1 MTIILIWA
9 ALCLF
14 VLRFMQVVQRK
25 NEEQDAIYQA
35 WLKAH
40 R

>member
-9 ALCLF
+9 VLCFF
-14 VLRFMQVVQRK
+14 VMRFMQVVQRK
-25 NEEQDAIYQA
+25 NEEQDAVYQS

-40 R
+40 K